1 LLNTFLSKITLYAA
15 SLDSNY
21 TACRKNL
28 IMVISS
34 SHNYSKS
41 DFDIVNI
48 NTANKINVKRF
59 TQNGQI
65 QIYQSSYRG
74 SYPSIIRDSLR
85 NAALGRKVLLI
96 QFMKGGVKQGVD
108 NAVKLCG
115 NLTWVR
121 SSHSYDEYNQ
131 EEIENNKNLKQS
143 IHESTLELWD
153 FCKKE
158 LVSGQNDQIILD
170 EIFLAIEMKIIDKDE
185 LISTLENRFI
195 SGDVILT
202 GTYIPK
208 DLFLMA
214 NQITELRS

>member
-1 LLNTFLSKITLYAA
+1 MLT
-15 SLDSNY
+15 
-21 TACRKNL
+21 
-28 IMVISS
+28 SS
-34 SHNYSKS
+34 SNIYSKNNS
-41 DFDIVNI
+41 DLVSVSS
-48 NTANKINVKRF
+48 AKKINLKKF

-74 SYPSIIRDSLR
+74 SYSSEIRDSLR
-85 NAALGRKVLLI
+85 NAALGRKVLLV
-96 QFMKGGVKQGVD
+96 QFMKGGGKQGIT

-121 SSHSYDEYNQ
+121 SAHSFDQYHY
-131 EEIENNKNLKQS
+131 EEIENNPNLKKS
-143 IHESTLELWD
+143 IHESTYELWN

-158 LVSGQNDQIILD
+158 LLSGENDQIILD
-170 EIFLAIEMKIIDKDE
+170 EIFLAIEMKMIDNDD

-202 GTYIPK
+202 GTDIPK
-208 DLFLMA
+208 ELLLMA

>member
-1 LLNTFLSKITLYAA
+1 
-15 SLDSNY
+15 
-21 TACRKNL
+21 
-28 IMVISS
+28 MVISS
-34 SHNYSKS
+34 SHIYSKGNL
-41 DFDIVNI
+41 DVLKT
-48 NTANKINVKRF
+48 NTPNKINVKNF
-59 TQNGQI
+59 SQNGQI

-108 NAVKLCG
+108 NAVRLCG

-121 SSHSYDEYNQ
+121 SSHSFDQYNS
-131 EEIENNKNLKQS
+131 EEIENNQTLKKS
-143 IHESTLELWD
+143 IYESTTELWN

-158 LVSGQNDQIILD
+158 LQSGENDQIILD
-170 EIFLAIEMKIIDKDE
+170 EIFLAIDMKIIDKDD

-202 GTYIPK
+202 GTDIPK
-208 DLFLMA
+208 DLLLMA
-214 NQITELRS
+214 NQFTELRS

>member
-1 LLNTFLSKITLYAA
+1 
-15 SLDSNY
+15 
-21 TACRKNL
+21 
-28 IMVISS
+28 MVNSQ
-34 SHNYSKS
+34 SHTYSKS
-41 DFDIVNI
+41 NLDVVNI
-48 NTANKINVKRF
+48 NTANKINGKRF

-96 QFMKGGVKQGVD
+96 QFMRGGVKQGID
-108 NAVKLCG
+108 NALKLCG

-121 SSHSYDEYNQ
+121 SSHSFDQYNS
-131 EEIENNKNLKQS
+131 EEIENNKNLKKS
-143 IHESTLELWD
+143 IHESTFELWN
-153 FCKKE
+153 FCKKK
-158 LVSGQNDQIILD
+158 LQSGEYEQMILD
-170 EIFLAIEMKIIDKDE
+170 EIFLAIDMKIIDKDD

-202 GTYIPK
+202 GTDIPK
-208 DLFLMA
+208 DLLLMA

>member
-1 LLNTFLSKITLYAA
+1 MN
-15 SLDSNY
+15 SNY
-21 TACRKNL
+21 TAYTKETKK
-28 IMVISS
+28 IMVNSS
-34 SHNYSKS
+34 TSNYSKGS
-41 DFDIVNI
+41 LDVVDIKN
-48 NTANKINVKRF
+48 ANKTNLKKF

-65 QIYQSSYRG
+65 QIYQSPYRG
-74 SYPSIIRDSLR
+74 SYNSIIRDSLR
-85 NAALGRKVLLI
+85 NAALGKKVLLI
-96 QFMKGGVKQGVD
+96 QFMKGGVNQGIA

-121 SSHSYDEYNQ
+121 SSNSFDLYNY

-143 IHESTLELWD
+143 VYDSTYELWN

-158 LVSGQNDQIILD
+158 LLSGKNDQIILD
-170 EIFLAIEMKIIDKDE
+170 EIFLAIEMKIIDKDD

-202 GTYIPK
+202 GTDIPK
-208 DLFLMA
+208 DLLLMA

>member
-1 LLNTFLSKITLYAA
+1 
-15 SLDSNY
+15 
-21 TACRKNL
+21 
-28 IMVISS
+28 MVISS
-34 SHNYSKS
+34 SNNYSKS
-41 DFDIVNI
+41 NLDVIKI
-48 NTANKINVKRF
+48 NTANKKYFKRF

-74 SYPSIIRDSLR
+74 SYSSIIRDSLR
-85 NAALGRKVLLI
+85 NAALGRKVLLV
-96 QFMKGGVKQGVD
+96 QFMKGGVEQGVA

-121 SSHSYDEYNQ
+121 SSHSFDQYNS
-131 EEIENNKNLKQS
+131 EEIENNENLKKS
-143 IHESTLELWD
+143 IHESTYELWN

-158 LVSGQNDQIILD
+158 LLSGEIDQIILD
-170 EIFLAIEMKIIDKDE
+170 EIFLAIEMKIIDKDD

-202 GTYIPK
+202 GTAIPK
-208 DLFLMA
+208 DLLLMA

>member
-1 LLNTFLSKITLYAA
+1 
-15 SLDSNY
+15 
-21 TACRKNL
+21 
-28 IMVISS
+28 MVTSS
-34 SHNYSKS
+34 SHTYSKS
-41 DFDIVNI
+41 NLDVVNI
-48 NTANKINVKRF
+48 NTAHKINGKRF

-96 QFMKGGVKQGVD
+96 QFMRGGVKQGID

-121 SSHSYDEYNQ
+121 SSHSFDQYNS
-131 EEIENNKNLKQS
+131 EEIENNKNLKKS
-143 IHESTLELWD
+143 IHESTFELWN
-153 FCKKE
+153 FCKKK
-158 LVSGQNDQIILD
+158 LQSGEYEQMILD
-170 EIFLAIEMKIIDKDE
+170 EIFLAIEMKIINKDD

-202 GTYIPK
+202 GTDIPK
-208 DLFLMA
+208 D
-214 NQITELRS
+214 

>member
-1 LLNTFLSKITLYAA
+1 
-15 SLDSNY
+15 
-21 TACRKNL
+21 
-28 IMVISS
+28 MVISS
-34 SHNYSKS
+34 SNIYPKS
-41 DFDIVNI
+41 NVDIVQI
-48 NTANKINVKRF
+48 NTTNKTNLKRF

-74 SYPSIIRDSLR
+74 SYSSIISDSLR

-96 QFMKGGVKQGVD
+96 QFMKGGVKQGVP

-115 NLTWVR
+115 NLTWIR
-121 SSHSYDEYNQ
+121 SSHSYDQYNS
-131 EEIENNKNLKQS
+131 EEIRNNKNLKKS
-143 IHESTLELWD
+143 IHESTCELWN

-158 LVSGQNDQIILD
+158 LLSGSNEQIILD
-170 EIFLAIEMKIIDKDE
+170 EIFLAIEMKIIEKDD

-202 GTYIPK
+202 GTSIPK
-208 DLFLMA
+208 EFLLMA

>member
-1 LLNTFLSKITLYAA
+1 MY
-15 SLDSNY
+15 
-21 TACRKNL
+21 
-28 IMVISS
+28 
-34 SHNYSKS
+34 
-41 DFDIVNI
+41 
-48 NTANKINVKRF
+48 KR
-59 TQNGQI
+59 QI

-74 SYPSIIRDSLR
+74 SYTSIIKDSLR

-108 NAVKLCG
+108 NPVRLCG

-121 SSHSYDEYNQ
+121 SSHSFDQYNSK
-131 EEIENNKNLKQS
+131 EIENNKNLKKS
-143 IHESTLELWD
+143 IHESIVELWN

-158 LVSGQNDQIILD
+158 LQSGDNDQIILD
-170 EIFLAIEMKIIDKDE
+170 EIFLAIDMKIIDKDD

-202 GTYIPK
+202 GTDIPK
-208 DLFLMA
+208 DLLLMA

>member
-1 LLNTFLSKITLYAA
+1 
-15 SLDSNY
+15 
-21 TACRKNL
+21 
-28 IMVISS
+28 MVISS
-34 SHNYSKS
+34 SHIYSEGNLDVVKTNTTKKS
-41 DFDIVNI
+41 NLKKFP
-48 NTANKINVKRF
+48 
-59 TQNGQI
+59 QNGQI

-74 SYPSIIRDSLR
+74 SYSSIIRDSLR

-121 SSHSYDEYNQ
+121 SSHSFDQYNS
-131 EEIENNKNLKQS
+131 EAIENNKNLKKS
-143 IHESTLELWD
+143 IHESTIELWN
-153 FCKKE
+153 FCKRE
-158 LVSGQNDQIILD
+158 LQSGENDQIILD
-170 EIFLAIEMKIIDKDE
+170 EIFLANDMRIIDKDD

-202 GTYIPK
+202 GTDIPK
-208 DLFLMA
+208 DLLLMA

>member
-1 LLNTFLSKITLYAA
+1 MLT
-15 SLDSNY
+15 
-21 TACRKNL
+21 
-28 IMVISS
+28 SS
-34 SHNYSKS
+34 SHTYSKNNLE
-41 DFDIVNI
+41 VANI
-48 NTANKINVKRF
+48 NTARKINLKKF

-74 SYPSIIRDSLR
+74 SYPSIIRDCLR

-108 NAVKLCG
+108 NAVRLCG

-121 SSHSYDEYNQ
+121 SSHSFDQYSS
-131 EEIENNKNLKQS
+131 EEIENNENLKKS
-143 IHESTLELWD
+143 IHESTIKLWN

-158 LVSGQNDQIILD
+158 LQSGENDQIILD
-170 EIFLAIEMKIIDKDE
+170 EIFLAIEKKIIDKDD

-202 GTYIPK
+202 GTDIPK
-208 DLFLMA
+208 DLLLMA
-214 NQITELRS
+214 NQITELRA

>member
-1 LLNTFLSKITLYAA
+1 
-15 SLDSNY
+15 
-21 TACRKNL
+21 
-28 IMVISS
+28 MVISS
-34 SHNYSKS
+34 SHNYSKTNL
-41 DFDIVNI
+41 DFI
-48 NTANKINVKRF
+48 NFETPNKNNLKKF

-74 SYPSIIRDSLR
+74 SYSSIVSDSLR

-96 QFMKGGVKQGVD
+96 QFMKGGVQQGVA
-108 NAVKLCG
+108 NPVKLCG

-121 SSHSYDEYNQ
+121 SSHSFDQYNS
-131 EEIENNKNLKQS
+131 EAIEKDKNLKTS
-143 IHESTLELWD
+143 IHESTLELWN

-158 LVSGQNDQIILD
+158 LQSGEKDQIILD
-170 EIFLAIEMKIIDKDE
+170 EIFLAIDMKIIDRDD

-202 GTYIPK
+202 GTNIPK
-208 DLFLMA
+208 DLLLMA